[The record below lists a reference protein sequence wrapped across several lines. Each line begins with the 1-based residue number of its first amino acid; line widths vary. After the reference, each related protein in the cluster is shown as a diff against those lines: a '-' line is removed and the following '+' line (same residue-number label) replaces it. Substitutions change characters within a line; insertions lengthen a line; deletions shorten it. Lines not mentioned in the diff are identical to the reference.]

1 MSVGYMQR
9 ALWPEFDVEEA
20 VVMPDQSFVHD
31 LIRALGLPEQ
41 YSDNAELR
49 AFSDGS
55 ASITLKIDLTP
66 EQVSYLHAIKQAKD

>member
-20 VVMPDQSFVHD
+20 SVMHETNFVTD
-31 LIRALGLPEQ
+31 LVKALGLPKEFTRK
-41 YSDNAELR
+41 AELH

-55 ASITLKIDLTP
+55 ASILLTIDLTP
-66 EQVSYLHAIKQAKD
+66 EQVSYLHAIKQSHD